1 MNQYKFIKTLPP
13 PPPQKKTPENLIEKK
28 IPLFSMKYMGEGDKL
43 TPF

>member
-13 PPPQKKTPENLIEKK
+13 PPPKKKTPENLIEKK

-43 TPF
+43 TRF